1 MVFTAIMSHLY
12 PMSPVSDMKERNMG
26 VTEAIEWMCSLV
38 VGLDAL
44 PFAKIVAQLRAHTRH
59 VAGGIASQA
68 RVCRGPPLTHC
79 DLMMES

>member
-1 MVFTAIMSHLY
+1 MSNKSLY
-12 PMSPVSDMKERNMG
+12 AVLPVSDLKERNMG
-26 VTEAIEWMCSLV
+26 VTEAIEWMGSLV

-59 VAGGIASQA
+59 VAGGIVSQA

-79 DLMMES
+79 DLMTES